1 MPETGVSGW
10 FDYPHGELLD
20 KGKQLKRD
28 TLCFLVFFFN
38 CDLQSTPKLVGTAIV
53 QVFLIFHLIKTR
65 QFEETDGLVCLLHF
79 FLSVQGTHVKMPILN
94 DNVSCEMRDFK
105 FFDSVFC

>member
-1 MPETGVSGW
+1 MIHFVVCLG
-10 FDYPHGELLD
+10 
-20 KGKQLKRD
+20 
-28 TLCFLVFFFN
+28 FFN
-38 CDLQSTPKLVGTAIV
+38 CDLQSTRKLLGTAIV

-65 QFEETDGLVCLLHF
+65 QFEETDGLVCLLQF
-79 FLSVQGTHVKMPILN
+79 FLSLQGTRVKMPILN